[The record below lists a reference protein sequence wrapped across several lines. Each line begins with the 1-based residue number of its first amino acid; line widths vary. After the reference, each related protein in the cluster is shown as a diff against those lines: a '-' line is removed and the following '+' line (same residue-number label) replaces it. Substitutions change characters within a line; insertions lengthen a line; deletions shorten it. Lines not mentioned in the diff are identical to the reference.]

1 MMVLRHPSKKALREW
16 LSGEHGAELDAHLG
30 SCQRCAGV
38 LENMDDIELNGAGSS
53 NLAIGDA
60 LAAVFT
66 APEDLSDR
74 LEKKVAARLD
84 SRAVFDV
91 VTDLFGAGIETSRI
105 LLLDDPAD

>member
-16 LSGEHGAELDAHLG
+16 LAGEHGAELDAHLG

-38 LENMDDIELNGAGSS
+38 LETIDDADTGT
-53 NLAIGDA
+53 LAIGDA

-66 APEDLSDR
+66 APADLSDR
-74 LEKKVAARLD
+74 LERKVAARLD

-91 VTDLFGAGIETSRI
+91 VTDLFGAGIETGKI
-105 LLLDDPAD
+105 LLIDEPAE